1 MLFSSPVFFG
11 FFVIY
16 FLFHLITP
24 RRARIVL
31 IIVGST
37 IFYAWWKVSYV
48 WLPYLLMAI
57 AYFGVLWI
65 EAAPEARTR
74 EDGARLALSS
84 RCSFRWCS
92 SNIPTSS
99 IAIWSGRCLAFT
111 TRSSICRCRS
121 ASRS

>member
-11 FFVIY
+11 FFAIY
-16 FLFHLITP
+16 FLLHLITP

-57 AYFGVLWI
+57 AYLGVLWI
-65 EAAPEARTR
+65 EAAAEERARKR
-74 EDGARLALSS
+74 RLA
-84 RCSFRWCS
+84 RYHRH
-92 SNIPTSS
+92 
-99 IAIWSGRCLAFT
+99 AV
-111 TRSSICRCRS
+111 RS
-121 ASRS
+121 AGVLQIY